1 MPNIFKFLGKHKIL
15 SLIAVVL
22 LAAGGYY
29 GFTALKG
36 SSTQTR
42 YVLAAAEKGSIITT
56 VSGSGQVSA
65 SKQVDIKATVS
76 GDVLS
81 VSATVGQEVKKGQLI
96 AQLDSTSAQKSV
108 RDAEISLES
117 AKLSLEKLQQPV
129 DELTIL
135 QSENSLAQSKQTKKD
150 AEDDL
155 EKSYQDGFSAVETIF
170 TNLPNLMV
178 RLKSTIVGTSY
189 QNNISYY
196 VNAGK
201 DYDANMAKYGE
212 KASVSYQKAVDE
224 YEDNFNDYLAVNG
237 SSDNSEISSLINK
250 TVVTVNDVAEAIKD
264 DSSLISHLYDVVP
277 STQGQTISDP
287 KLASLN
293 ADAATVKTY
302 LASATAAKN
311 SIESYEQAV
320 SNADRTIS
328 EKTASLAKLK
338 EGPDELELRSQNIS
352 IGQREDSLADAKEK
366 LNDYSIRAPFD
377 GVIAAMNVSQGDSIA
392 SISSYGTIATIIT
405 KNRVAE
411 ISMNEVDAATVKIGQ
426 KATLTFDAIDGLTI
440 TGTISEIDTI
450 GTVSQNVVTY
460 SAKIVFDAE
469 DDRVKPGMSVTASI
483 ITDAK
488 QDLLLVPSA
497 AIKSGTDGSYYV
509 EVLDAN
515 FLSGQDATS
524 TSGAISSVAPTK
536 KTVETGSSDDSMVE
550 ITSGISEGDL
560 VVVKTVVQT
569 VKTGSQAQGL
579 FSMPGRS
586 SSKSSSSSSG
596 TKSSSSSGAAGGGE
610 MMTPPS
616 GGVPGGM

>member
-81 VSATVGQEVKKGQLI
+81 VNATVGQEVKKGQLI

-117 AKLSLEKLQQPV
+117 AKLSLEKLQQPA

-536 KTVETGSSDDSMVE
+536 RTVETGSSDDSMVE

-560 VVVKTVVQT
+560 VVIKTVVQT

>member
-1 MPNIFKFLGKHKIL
+1 
-15 SLIAVVL
+15 
-22 LAAGGYY
+22 
-29 GFTALKG
+29 
-36 SSTQTR
+36 
-42 YVLAAAEKGSIITT
+42 
-56 VSGSGQVSA
+56 
-65 SKQVDIKATVS
+65 
-76 GDVLS
+76 
-81 VSATVGQEVKKGQLI
+81 
-96 AQLDSTSAQKSV
+96 
-108 RDAEISLES
+108 
-117 AKLSLEKLQQPV
+117 
-129 DELTIL
+129 
-135 QSENSLAQSKQTKKD
+135 
-150 AEDDL
+150 
-155 EKSYQDGFSAVETIF
+155 
-170 TNLPNLMV
+170 
-178 RLKSTIVGTSY
+178 
-189 QNNISYY
+189 
-196 VNAGK
+196 
-201 DYDANMAKYGE
+201 MAKYGE

-536 KTVETGSSDDSMVE
+536 RTVETGSSDDSMVE

-560 VVVKTVVQT
+560 VVIKTVVQT